1 MIKGLVALVLI
12 IFLLSNISAFCNE
25 TQIDINTANST
36 ELDKIKWVGLATA
49 QNIINYRQSN
59 QFDSVDELLNV
70 SGIGQTKLS
79 DIKAEGLACVEET
92 GIENESNETPIVDSE
107 NTEQAE
113 GNSTTVTTP
122 NIASNTPQNPQKNSS
137 GGNIYTPKPTTKAII
152 LDKIDLNSLNS
163 KDIKSEDNKEIL
175 KKNLALGGIV
185 TFCLLFGGLFF
196 LKSAGRKEN
205 EFR

>member
-1 MIKGLVALVLI
+1 MIRGAIALVLI

-36 ELDKIKWVGLATA
+36 ELDKIKWVGPATA
-49 QNIINYRQSN
+49 QNIINYRQNN

-79 DIKAEGLACVEET
+79 DIKAEGLACVEEA
-92 GIENESNETPIVDSE
+92 GIENESNEIIIDNETP
-107 NTEQAE
+107 EQT
-113 GNSTTVTTP
+113 NNYSTAITTP
-122 NIASNTPQNPQKNSS
+122 NIASNTPKKNSS
-137 GGNIYTPKPTTKAII
+137 GGDAYTPKPTTKAIT

-185 TFCLLFGGLFF
+185 TFCLLFGALFF

>member
-1 MIKGLVALVLI
+1 MIRGAIALVLI

-36 ELDKIKWVGLATA
+36 ELDKIKWVGPATA

-79 DIKAEGLACVEET
+79 DIKAEGLACVNKET
-92 GIENESNETPIVDSE
+92 GIENEINETPIVDNE
-107 NTEQAE
+107 IPEQTPDT
-113 GNSTTVTTP
+113 TTVTTP
-122 NIASNTPQNPQKNSS
+122 NTASNNPQKNSS
-137 GGNIYTPKPTTKAII
+137 GGNAYTLKPTTKAIT
-152 LDKIDLNSLNS
+152 LNTINLNS
-163 KDIKSEDNKEIL
+163 KDIKSGDNKEIL

-185 TFCLLFGGLFF
+185 TFCLLFGALFF
-196 LKSAGRKEN
+196 LKSLGRKEN